1 MTLLKP
7 MSNYEQDD
15 FEFFEEAEWRILH
28 DEDWY
33 EKLKWVKPVTPFGI
47 DPLAV
52 MEQWKRNPNI
62 VSSGTDRPKF
72 YFSIHR
78 PV

>member
-33 EKLKWVKPVTPFGI
+33 EKLKRAKPILGPIANNLFCNGASLLTFQSR
-47 DPLAV
+47 
-52 MEQWKRNPNI
+52 M
-62 VSSGTDRPKF
+62 
-72 YFSIHR
+72 
-78 PV
+78 